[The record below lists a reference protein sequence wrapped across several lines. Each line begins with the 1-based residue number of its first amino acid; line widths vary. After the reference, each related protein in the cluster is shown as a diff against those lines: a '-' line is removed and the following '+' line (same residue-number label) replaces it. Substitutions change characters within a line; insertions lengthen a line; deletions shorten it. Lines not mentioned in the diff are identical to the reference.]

1 MCAVIAKQKLRMRNI
16 VSDWVISALNTTKKG
31 RLPAHLASRL
41 QLLAHAGQSAQRG
54 HQRVARPH
62 ALQEAAVPG
71 GCVVGNYFRLH

>member
-41 QLLAHAGQSAQRG
+41 QLPAHAGQRAQRG